1 MFKPL
6 AGDGASSRIRST
18 SAPEYEVI
26 LNADQTDAITEL
38 VNIAFSR
45 TGAALSELTR
55 NRVELS
61 VPEVSAH
68 PISELLPTLHQFVK
82 GEVATVHQI
91 FGGPVSGDAF
101 LLFDVEGA
109 TRLVSLLVDAGAPTH
124 QMGASTKEVLA
135 EVGNILLNACLGVF
149 GDLLQVRFTFA
160 VPRLHL
166 ETLTSMLDSLMIGR
180 DELRHALVVGARF
193 RVRASEVNG
202 CLIMVLGVTSLELFI
217 RASEEWAARATNPT
231 KGGSDV

>member
-1 MFKPL
+1 MNL
-6 AGDGASSRIRST
+6 TD
-18 SAPEYEVI
+18 
-26 LNADQTDAITEL
+26 DQKDAVTEL

-45 TGAALSELTR
+45 TAAALSELTG
-55 NRVELS
+55 NRVELT

-68 PISELLPTLHQFVK
+68 PIAGLFPALGRFVR

-101 LLFDVEGA
+101 LLLDIDGA
-109 TRLVSLLVDAGAPTH
+109 TRLVGLLAEAGAPTS
-124 QMGASTKEVLA
+124 QIGASEREVLA

-166 ETLTSMLDSLMIGR
+166 DTLGSMIDSLVIGA
-180 DELRHALVVGARF
+180 DEIRHALLIGARF
-193 RVRASEVNG
+193 RVRASEVTG
-202 CLIMVLGVTSLELFI
+202 CMVLVLGVTSLDLFV
-217 RASEEWAARATNPT
+217 RAIEEWAERVAQA
-231 KGGSDV
+231 